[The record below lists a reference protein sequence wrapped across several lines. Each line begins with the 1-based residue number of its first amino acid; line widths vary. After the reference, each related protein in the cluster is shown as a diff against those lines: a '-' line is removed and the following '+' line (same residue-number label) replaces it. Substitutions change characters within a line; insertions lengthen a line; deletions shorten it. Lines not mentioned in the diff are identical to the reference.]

1 MNCKNCNYTL
11 PENGVLF
18 CPKCGVR
25 VEQQEMFVCKACGK
39 SADAQDR
46 FCAFCGGEIKLAAE
60 KENSMERN
68 GEAKGKGRVG
78 KSYIF
83 TVLSAIITF
92 LIRVSAQTEQKLY
105 ISSFNF
111 HWAIGLDPGLKPFCS
126 LIPVVAGIIAA
137 IIVSSDKNTPNQK
150 KVTVLLVNAIFL
162 VLSFV
167 FIWFDLP
174 RDLFDF

>member
-46 FCAFCGGEIKLAAE
+46 FCAFCGGEIKSTAD
-60 KENSMERN
+60 KGNSVESN
-68 GEAKGKGRVG
+68 GQTTGKSRVG

-92 LIRVSAQTEQKLY
+92 LIRVSAQTEQKVY
-105 ISSFNF
+105 MSSFNF
-111 HWAIGLDPGLKPFCS
+111 RWAIGLDADLKPFYS

-162 VLSFV
+162 ILSFV

-174 RDLFDF
+174 QNLFDY